1 MKDNAIE
8 TNLTPAGRG
17 AAFKAALPRAA
28 FLISLPLLNLL
39 AAFICSALVILA
51 IGEDPGQAL
60 SVLVQGAFGSAD
72 AICYTLYRST
82 NYVFAGLA
90 VAVAFHAGLFNIG
103 VEGQAYFAGLGVA
116 LVCLLC
122 GSWPWWGVLPLAMMA
137 AMLFGAAWAFL
148 PGWLQAK
155 RGSHIVVTTIMFNF
169 IASALMNYLLVKV
182 LIEPGQQVPQTREFA
197 ASTWLPFMH
206 EVAARFGLQLAQ
218 SPLNVSFFLALAAC
232 VLFYLFVWRSRQ
244 GLTMRV
250 VGRNERAAR
259 YAGISVSATLIVV
272 MCISGA
278 LAGMVAINEVQGV
291 NHRLLA
297 GFTGGVGF
305 VGIAVALMGRNH
317 PLGIL
322 LAALLF
328 GALAQGGT
336 ELSLDMPSLTRDMIV
351 VIEGLIIFFCG
362 AMENLFR
369 KPLARLFGISD

>member
-1 MKDNAIE
+1 MSGEALLAQE
-8 TNLTPAGRG
+8 AQVTRG
-17 AAFKAALPRAA
+17 AAFKAAMPRFAY
-28 FLISLPLLNLL
+28 LVSLPLLNLL
-39 AAFICSALVILA
+39 AAFICSALVIVA
-51 IGEDPGQAL
+51 IGEDPAQAL
-60 SVLVQGAFGSAD
+60 SVLVNGAFGTPD
-72 AICYTLYRST
+72 AIAYTLYKST

-116 LVCLLC
+116 LVCLYFGDLH
-122 GSWPWWGVLPLAMMA
+122 WLLVMPMA
-137 AMLFGAAWAFL
+137 IAAALLFGAAWAFL

-169 IASALMNYLLVKV
+169 IASALMNYILVKI

-197 ASTWLPFMH
+197 QSTWLPFMH
-206 EVAARFGLQLAQ
+206 EVGAKFGMTIPD
-218 SPLNVSFFLALAAC
+218 SPLNVSFFLALLVA
-232 VLFYLFVWRSRQ
+232 VLFYLYVWRTKR
-244 GLTMRV
+244 GYTLRV
-250 VGRNERAAR
+250 VGINERAAR
-259 YAGISVSATLIVV
+259 YAGVSVTRTLIVA

-278 LAGMVAINEVQGV
+278 LAGLVAVNEVQGV
-291 NHRLLA
+291 NHKLLA

-317 PLGIL
+317 PVGIL

-336 ELSLDMPSLTRDMIV
+336 ELSLEMPTLTRDMIV

-369 KPLARLFGISD
+369 APLARLFKISE